1 MSKFQHCHSLCNV
14 CTVKGAALAIA
25 AIAVI
30 FGAVSSP
37 SSMADAPT
45 MAMTDQE
52 QCHVLSAFLESA
64 PNGNS
69 SKDTVWAHRV
79 YAPMHIHRPALTSY
93 HAAIQKAFPEHA
105 ITFDVIFAAA
115 DNAVPWHCDFDSL
128 GPFEASLGSI
138 GQDDFITVHANL
150 ITAKESGGGQLRTL
164 DSLMLAAVHFIANR
178 LTGAF
183 GSLGDQTEWLS
194 EILGLAVQT
203 RAGDVGV
210 GHPFNNLKAH
220 SVTAGT
226 GRVSYVV
233 RLVRRDVLM
242 SREKVK
248 AIASGTGSSRG
259 SRRLV
264 EFDRITPLMTR
275 NHMRVGQFPWGRVG
289 LAAAEK
295 LTA

>member
-1 MSKFQHCHSLCNV
+1 M
-14 CTVKGAALAIA
+14 G
-25 AIAVI
+25 
-30 FGAVSSP
+30 
-37 SSMADAPT
+37 
-45 MAMTDQE
+45 
-52 QCHVLSAFLESA
+52 SA

-115 DNAVPWHCDFDSL
+115 DNAVPSHCDFDSL

-183 GSLGDQTEWLS
+183 GSLGDQTAWLCK
-194 EILGLAVQT
+194 LAPAT
-203 RAGDVGV
+203 LAW
-210 GHPFNNLKAH
+210 
-220 SVTAGT
+220 GT
-226 GRVSYVV
+226 PST
-233 RLVRRDVLM
+233 
-242 SREKVK
+242 
-248 AIASGTGSSRG
+248 I
-259 SRRLV
+259 SRRILSPQAQAASATWCDWYDAT
-264 EFDRITPLMTR
+264 FLC
-275 NHMRVGQFPWGRVG
+275 
-289 LAAAEK
+289 LARRSRP
-295 LTA
+295 